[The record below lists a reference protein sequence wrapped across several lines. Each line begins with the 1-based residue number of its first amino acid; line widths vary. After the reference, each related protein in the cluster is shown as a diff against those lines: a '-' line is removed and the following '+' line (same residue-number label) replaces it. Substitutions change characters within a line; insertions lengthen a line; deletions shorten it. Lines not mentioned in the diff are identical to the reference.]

1 MRIKPGFWR
10 IKEDFKILLYRLKS
24 ESLFIRPA
32 RVIRVQKNQDLT
44 NHHLVLTSIAQ
55 KYLVKSFRK
64 IALLQRMSKEEWQHP
79 PLARCFQNRYIA
91 QRYCFPLQIQPMLEE
106 TIIEQWLTQRSD
118 VALQKLLNHEPLT
131 FEDNIVFA
139 LVGQREEI
147 KRLEKK
153 IDTIRDELGKKIDSN
168 QDALGKKI
176 DTIHDELKH
185 EITDVKIALRDLRVE
200 MNEYRRVSDDLRKS
214 MVDQTRWT
222 VALVALILTLAK
234 VVDFL
239 K

>member
-1 MRIKPGFWR
+1 
-10 IKEDFKILLYRLKS
+10 
-24 ESLFIRPA
+24 
-32 RVIRVQKNQDLT
+32 
-44 NHHLVLTSIAQ
+44 
-55 KYLVKSFRK
+55 
-64 IALLQRMSKEEWQHP
+64 
-79 PLARCFQNRYIA
+79 
-91 QRYCFPLQIQPMLEE
+91 MLEE
-106 TIIEQWLTQRSD
+106 TIIEQWLTQSSD

-139 LVGQREEI
+139 LVGQREEM
-147 KRLEKK
+147 KRMEKK
-153 IDTIRDELGKKIDSN
+153 IDGLDKKIDEVR
-168 QDALGKKI
+168 
-176 DTIHDELKH
+176 DELKH

-200 MNEYRRVSDDLRKS
+200 MNEYRRMSDDLRKS

>member
-1 MRIKPGFWR
+1 MLEI
-10 IKEDFKILLYRLKS
+10 I
-24 ESLFIRPA
+24 
-32 RVIRVQKNQDLT
+32 
-44 NHHLVLTSIAQ
+44 
-55 KYLVKSFRK
+55 
-64 IALLQRMSKEEWQHP
+64 
-79 PLARCFQNRYIA
+79 
-91 QRYCFPLQIQPMLEE
+91 MLEE

-118 VALQKLLNHEPLT
+118 AALQKLLNHEPLT

-139 LVGQREEI
+139 LVGQREEM
-147 KRLEKK
+147 KHLEKK

-168 QDALGKKI
+168 Q
-176 DTIHDELKH
+176 DELKH

-234 VVDFL
+234 IVDFL